1 MKIYSYEKEKTLI
14 MQDNKGKSFVTI
26 MLIIALCALSLRII
40 IAKLIEINIAQNES
54 YASLTLKFISAG
66 LENYAKNNQ
75 GIYPANLPIL
85 TKSQPPYLDK
95 DYINL
100 SPVKGYNF
108 SCSRLESSG
117 YSCTAIPVKC
127 SFTGKTI
134 YTISTGALLISEECN
149 RKD

>member
-1 MKIYSYEKEKTLI
+1 MGDKE
-14 MQDNKGKSFVTI
+14 GKSFVTI
-26 MLIIALCALSLRII
+26 MLIIAICALSLRII
-40 IAKLIEINIAQNES
+40 IAKLIEINIAQNDS

-75 GIYPANLPIL
+75 GIYPTNLSTL
-85 TKSQPPYLDK
+85 TQTKPPYLDK

-117 YSCTAIPVKC
+117 YSCAAIPVKC
-127 SFTGKTI
+127 SLSGKTI
-134 YTISTGALLISEECN
+134 FTISTGALLISEECS
-149 RKD
+149 RKE

>member
-1 MKIYSYEKEKTLI
+1 MEICTYVKEKVFI
-14 MQDNKGKSFVTI
+14 MRNNKAKSFVTI

-66 LENYAKNNQ
+66 LENYAKNSQ
-75 GIYPANLPIL
+75 GIYPTNLSIL
-85 TKSQPPYLDK
+85 TQAKPPYLDK

-108 SCSRLESSG
+108 SCFRLESSG
-117 YSCTAIPVKC
+117 YSCAAIPVKC